1 MNVNVVNE
9 IMYFILVFT
18 KVEFKTNQNSIK
30 KGSGFSYP
38 TWKHDFTEPIME
50 PK

>member
-18 KVEFKTNQNSIK
+18 KVKQNSIK
-30 KGSGFSYP
+30 KGSGFSYL
-38 TWKHDFTEPIME
+38 TKKHDFTEPIME